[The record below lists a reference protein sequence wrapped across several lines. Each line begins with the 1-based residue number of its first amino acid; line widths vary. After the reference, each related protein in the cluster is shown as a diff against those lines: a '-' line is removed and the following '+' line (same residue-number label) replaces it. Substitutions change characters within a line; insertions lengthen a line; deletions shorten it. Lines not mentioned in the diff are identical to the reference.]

1 MQTTKLVWGA
11 LFVVAATAV
20 GAAACAVLAR
30 SEMSTAQ
37 DRIDRLERDI
47 KAVGGNKAKGL
58 ADEVDRLKSQL
69 SDLEKSLALAHDS
82 ASKAEKHATE
92 VAASAQQKIDV
103 IEQRVAN
110 APTGGGG
117 GVDAATLEEVVN
129 KKLEE
134 KGVQAGGGNGDE
146 KRKPPLAELS
156 RELGLTPSQEDAV
169 AESVNAGKKRIAELL
184 QIKRADGTC
193 MMDELIAIFTDP
205 ATGKDPGYAK
215 TKMTE
220 IFARLFT
227 EPIPGRGEP
236 YIAEVLRIQ
245 GDVKQ
250 RLEANMSADQY
261 KQLERSNVDVTE
273 IQTGYDPFAEYLA
286 QQHR

>member
-1 MQTTKLVWGA
+1 MHPTKLVWGV
-11 LFVVAATAV
+11 LFLVAATAV

-30 SEMSTAQ
+30 KELSTAQ
-37 DRIDRLERDI
+37 DRIDRLERDM

-58 ADEVDRLKSQL
+58 VDEVDRLKSQV

-82 ASKAEKHATE
+82 ASRAEKRATE
-92 VAASAQQKIDV
+92 VEATAQKQIDV

-110 APTGGGG
+110 APAGGGG
-117 GVDAATLEEVVN
+117 GVDAATLEEVVS

-134 KGVQAGGGNGDE
+134 KGVQGKSGDGDN

-156 RELGLTPSQEDAV
+156 RELGLTPSQEDAA
-169 AESVNAGKKRIAELL
+169 AEAVNAGKKRIAELL
-184 QIKRADGTC
+184 QIQRADGTC
-193 MMDELIAIFTDP
+193 MLDELVDAF
-205 ATGKDPGYAK
+205 KDPPTAQQ
-215 TKMTE
+215 KMTE

-245 GDVKQ
+245 TEVK
-250 RLEANMSADQY
+250 RNLAANMSVDQY

>member
-1 MQTTKLVWGA
+1 MNPSKLLWGA

-20 GAAACAVLAR
+20 GACACAVIAR
-30 SEMSTAQ
+30 RELSDAQ
-37 DRIDRLERDI
+37 DRIDRLERDL
-47 KAVGGNKAKGL
+47 KAVGGTKAKGL
-58 ADEVDRLKSQL
+58 PDDVGRLKVQV
-69 SDLEKSLALAHDS
+69 SDLEKSLALAHDT
-82 ASKAEKHATE
+82 AAKAERRVTE
-92 VAASAQQKIDV
+92 VEAVAQRKIDL

-117 GVDAATLEEVVN
+117 VDAAALEEVVAR
-129 KKLEE
+129 KLEE
-134 KGVQAGGGNGDE
+134 KGVQPREGDGDN

-169 AESVNAGKKRIAELL
+169 AEIVNAGKKRIAELL
-184 QIKRADGTC
+184 QIRRADGTC
-193 MMDELIAIFTDP
+193 MLDEVVEAF
-205 ATGKDPGYAK
+205 KDP
-215 TKMTE
+215 TVQQKMTE

-236 YIAEVLRIQ
+236 YIAEIFRIKE
-245 GDVKQ
+245 DVKR
-250 RLEANMSADQY
+250 RLQANMSADQY

-273 IQTGYDPFAEYLA
+273 IQTGYDPFTEYLA

>member
-1 MQTTKLVWGA
+1 MSPSKSVWGA
-11 LFVVAATAV
+11 LLVVAAIAV
-20 GAAACAVLAR
+20 GAATCAVMAR
-30 SEMSTAQ
+30 NDLSTAQ
-37 DRIDRLERDI
+37 DRIDRLDRDL

-58 ADEVDRLKSQL
+58 ADEVDRLKAQVA
-69 SDLEKSLALAHDS
+69 DLEKSLALAHDT
-82 ASKAEKHATE
+82 ASKAERHATE
-92 VAASAQQKIDV
+92 IEATAQAKIDV

-110 APTGGGG
+110 APAGGGG
-117 GVDAATLEEVVN
+117 GVDAAVLEEVVA

-134 KGVQAGGGNGDE
+134 KGVQGGQGDGDN

-193 MMDELIAIFTDP
+193 MLDELVDAF
-205 ATGKDPGYAK
+205 KDPPTAQQ
-215 TKMTE
+215 KMTE

-245 GDVKQ
+245 GDVKRGLQ
-250 RLEANMSADQY
+250 ANMSADQY

>member
-1 MQTTKLVWGA
+1 MNPSKLVWGA
-11 LFVVAATAV
+11 LSVVAATAL
-20 GAAACAVLAR
+20 GAAACAVVAR
-30 SEMSTAQ
+30 RDLSAAQ
-37 DRIDRLERDI
+37 DRIDRLERDL
-47 KAVGGNKAKGL
+47 KAVGGTKAKGL
-58 ADEVDRLKSQL
+58 ADEVDHLKAQVA
-69 SDLEKSLALAHDS
+69 DLEKSLALAHDS
-82 ASKAEKHATE
+82 AVQAERRATE
-92 VAASAQQKIDV
+92 VEATAQKRIEV
-103 IEQRVAN
+103 IEQRVAS
-110 APTGGGG
+110 APVGGGG
-117 GVDAATLEEVVN
+117 GVDAVTLEEVVA

-134 KGVQAGGGNGDE
+134 KGVQAKEGDGDN

-184 QIKRADGTC
+184 QIRRADGTC
-193 MMDELIAIFTDP
+193 MLDEFVDAF
-205 ATGKDPGYAK
+205 KDPPTAQQ
-215 TKMTE
+215 KMTE

-245 GDVKQ
+245 GDVKRNLQ
-250 RLEANMSADQY
+250 ANMSAEQF

-286 QQHR
+286 QRHR